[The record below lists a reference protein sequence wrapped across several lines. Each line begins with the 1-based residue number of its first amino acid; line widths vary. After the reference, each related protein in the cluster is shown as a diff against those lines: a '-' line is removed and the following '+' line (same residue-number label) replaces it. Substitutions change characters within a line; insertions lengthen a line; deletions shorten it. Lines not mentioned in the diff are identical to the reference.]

1 MDFDKDIRI
10 IKPLKEGGQKKVYL
24 AESNTLG
31 TVIYK
36 VGQCHSIS
44 ALERIKRE
52 VDLLRR
58 IKSPYFPQNYAF
70 RYDSNGIFQ
79 MIEEYIESKSLG
91 ECIHFFDTEMKIA
104 QFALEL
110 INGMKLL
117 WDNRIVHRDLK
128 PDNILIKNTYQPV
141 IIDLGIARD
150 LEDMSLTKT
159 ILQRGPC
166 TPVYASP
173 EQLKNMKDCI
183 DVRTDF
189 FSIGIILCEL
199 FLKVHPFHPQV
210 VGEGLGIVEN
220 IEAGR
225 YSLQYADK
233 KMSTQFESIVKKLLE
248 VKQYN
253 RYRTYMKFEE
263 ELLMLVS

>member
-1 MDFDKDIRI
+1 MDYDKDIRI

-31 TVIYK
+31 KVILK

-44 ALERIKRE
+44 DLERIKRE
-52 VDLLRR
+52 VDLLRS

-70 RYDSNGIFQ
+70 RYDSNGNFQ
-79 MIEEYIESKSLG
+79 MLEEYIESKSLS
-91 ECIHFFDTEMKIA
+91 ECMHFFDTEVKIA

-117 WDNRIVHRDLK
+117 WNSRIVHRDLK
-128 PDNILIKNTYQPV
+128 PDNILIKSTYQPV

-150 LEDMSLTKT
+150 LEGISLTKS
-159 ILQRGPC
+159 ILHRGPC
-166 TPVYASP
+166 TPIYASP

-183 DVRTDF
+183 DIRTDF

-210 VGEGLGIVEN
+210 VGEGFSIVEN

-225 YSLQYADK
+225 YSLQYLDK
-233 KMSTQFESIVKKLLE
+233 KMSPHFESIVKKLLE
-248 VKQYN
+248 TKQYN
-253 RYRTYMKFEE
+253 RYRTYKKFEKD
-263 ELLMLVS
+263 LLMLIS